1 MPEIAEP
8 QEAGEESGVPYYSF
22 KPSLAGG
29 IVELRLAPDAIEMS
43 RSGRLVRFAYRDIRR
58 VRLGFRPVTM
68 QSYRFITE
76 IWSGGPKMTIASCSC
91 RSFVE
96 QTRQDA
102 EYNAFIAELHRRI
115 GASGAEVKF
124 QTGSPVLLYW
134 AGVVAVGGL
143 CVTSAILALRS
154 LQIDSWLT
162 AAVVGGMLLVV
173 LWQAGDFLRRNM
185 PRTYTPENPPRL
197 VLP

>member
-1 MPEIAEP
+1 MPEIAEL
-8 QEAGEESGVPYYSF
+8 QEADGESGVPYYSF

-29 IVELRLAPDAIEMS
+29 MCELRLLPDAIEMS

-68 QSYRFITE
+68 QSYRFVTE
-76 IWSGGPKMTIASCSC
+76 LWSDGPKMTIASCSC

-115 GASGAEVKF
+115 AASGA
-124 QTGSPVLLYW
+124 
-134 AGVVAVGGL
+134 AG
-143 CVTSAILALRS
+143 
-154 LQIDSWLT
+154 
-162 AAVVGGMLLVV
+162 
-173 LWQAGDFLRRNM
+173 QAF
-185 PRTYTPENPPRL
+185 YS
-197 VLP
+197 